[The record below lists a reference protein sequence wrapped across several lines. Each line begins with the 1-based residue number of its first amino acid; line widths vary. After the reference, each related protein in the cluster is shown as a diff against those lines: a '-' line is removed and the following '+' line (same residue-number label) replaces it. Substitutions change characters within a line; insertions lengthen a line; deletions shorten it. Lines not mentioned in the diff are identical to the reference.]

1 MKNISRFTLVEVLAV
16 MALIAIL
23 TAIGFGVYSYSKAKA
38 KESSTEALLKQID
51 AGLGA
56 FNTKAGYY
64 PKSGSDFSVIKFRFA
79 SDGTVSE
86 IDFGDTSTKLTYNAS
101 PSNKEERMKN
111 ERLETFTKSLDMEVV
126 KNHLGNVTTDSN
138 GNITYGELVDAWGKP
153 IYYRSPGKFKKG
165 GYDLVSA
172 GPDGKFGS
180 GNATTPENITD
191 LKLFRETT
199 GEHLCD
205 DVFTF

>member
-51 AGLGA
+51 AGLTA

-64 PKSGSDFSVIKFRFA
+64 PRSGSDFSVIKFTFNA
-79 SDGTVSE
+79 DGTVKSV
-86 IDFGDTSTKLTYNAS
+86 DFGGETLEKQTGGTKEA
-101 PSNKEERMKN
+101 RMKN
-111 ERLETFTKSLDMEVV
+111 ERLEAFTKSLDMEVL
-126 KNHLGNVTTDSN
+126 KNHLNAND
-138 GNITYGELVDAWGKP
+138 ELVDAWGGK
-153 IYYRSPGKFKKG
+153 IYYRSPGQFKKG
-165 GYDLVSA
+165 GYDLLSG
-172 GPDGKFGS
+172 GPDGKFGKN
-180 GNATTPENITD
+180 NANDPNGISELNI
-191 LKLFRETT
+191 FRETA

>member
-51 AGLGA
+51 AGLDA

-64 PKSGSDFSVIKFRFA
+64 PRSGSDFSVIKFTFNA
-79 SDGTVSE
+79 DGTVKSV
-86 IDFGDTSTKLTYNAS
+86 DFGGETLEKQTGD
-101 PSNKEERMKN
+101 NKEARMKN
-111 ERLETFTKSLDMEVV
+111 ERLEAFTKSLDMEVL
-126 KNHLGNVTTDSN
+126 KNHLNAND
-138 GNITYGELVDAWGKP
+138 ELVDAWGGK
-153 IYYRSPGKFKKG
+153 IYYRSPGQFKKG
-165 GYDLVSA
+165 GYDLISG
-172 GPDGKFGS
+172 GPDGKFGR
-180 GNATTPENITD
+180 GNATAPAGTD
-191 LKLFRETT
+191 VTIFRETS
-199 GEHLCD
+199 GEHVCD